1 MSGLG
6 RVAKIIR
13 EDLQAARD
21 RDPAARSTLEIVLAY
36 PGVHALWAH
45 RFTHA
50 MWRRRGFKL
59 LARLISQFTRSLTG
73 VEIHPGAT
81 IGRRIFIDHGMGVVI
96 GETSVVGDDVTLFHG
111 VTLGGRTM
119 TAGKRHP
126 TIGNHVVIGAGAK
139 VLGPVWVGDHVQI
152 GANAVVVKDVPD
164 HHVAAG
170 VPAKNRPVAR
180 TITDPDFWLDPAIY
194 I

>member
-96 GETSVVGDDVTLFHG
+96 GET
-111 VTLGGRTM
+111 
-119 TAGKRHP
+119 
-126 TIGNHVVIGAGAK
+126 
-139 VLGPVWVGDHVQI
+139 
-152 GANAVVVKDVPD
+152 
-164 HHVAAG
+164 
-170 VPAKNRPVAR
+170 
-180 TITDPDFWLDPAIY
+180 
-194 I
+194 